1 MGSEGVG
8 NEADVWGVEEV
19 GSKDV
24 CTEGDVWGAEGV
36 GSEGFG
42 NEVDGC
48 GVEEAVV
55 EVEEVDIE
63 GGVRGDALGDV
74 RQYH

>member
-1 MGSEGVG
+1 M
-8 NEADVWGVEEV
+8 
-19 GSKDV
+19 
-24 CTEGDVWGAEGV
+24 
-36 GSEGFG
+36 G

-48 GVEEAVV
+48 GVGEAVVVWKV

-63 GGVRGDALGDV
+63 GGVWRDV